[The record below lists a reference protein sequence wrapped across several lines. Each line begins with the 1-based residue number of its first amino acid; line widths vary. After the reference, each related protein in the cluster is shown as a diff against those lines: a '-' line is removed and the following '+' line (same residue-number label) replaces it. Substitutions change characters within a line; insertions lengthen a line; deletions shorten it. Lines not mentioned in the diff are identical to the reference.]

1 MKNIIHLKLLN
12 ITNSSYFNLLET
24 MVQEHSGIFIPE
36 HSGVIL
42 GFHTQRVI

>member
-24 MVQEHSGIFIPE
+24 MVQEHSG
-36 HSGVIL
+36 VIL
-42 GFHTQRVI
+42 GFHTQRVIYNTH